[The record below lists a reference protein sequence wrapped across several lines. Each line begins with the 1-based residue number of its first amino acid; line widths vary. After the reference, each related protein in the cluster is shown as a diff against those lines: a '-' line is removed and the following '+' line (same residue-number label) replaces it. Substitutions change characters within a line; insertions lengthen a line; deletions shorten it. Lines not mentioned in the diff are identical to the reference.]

1 MQPGCRLCN
10 AFNLPTH
17 LCRRPARPA
26 VPPRSTRGC
35 WSQQP
40 QYQVRRCIHR
50 LPHST
55 LQSSCSHL
63 QQQLSAMVD
72 ATAAKTGTLKPVW
85 LDCDPGHDD
94 AMAIILAGYSPALKL
109 LGISTVAS
117 NQVVEKTTRNALDVL
132 DLCGLSHVGVVK
144 GQAKPLVRDLALT
157 CPQIHGETGLDGP
170 HGGPVLPHSQRQP
183 LPGKAVNVMFAAIQQ
198 QYTTYPQEGKVQL
211 ICTGALTNAALLLV
225 VYPEVKDM
233 IDITI
238 MGGAIGVRHC
248 AMVYITVCYPCCI

>member
-132 DLCGLSHVGVVK
+132 DLCGLSHVGTRHPEQFGRQPEHIGDVLLSRQSPGNDWSAGSWFALQCGAGTARV
-144 GQAKPLVRDLALT
+144 AAPSTLVRSPKPSTQLL
-157 CPQIHGETGLDGP
+157 
-170 HGGPVLPHSQRQP
+170 RQF
-183 LPGKAVNVMFAAIQQ
+183 L
-198 QYTTYPQEGKVQL
+198 
-211 ICTGALTNAALLLV
+211 CTSSCSVPT
-225 VYPEVKDM
+225 K
-233 IDITI
+233 
-238 MGGAIGVRHC
+238 
-248 AMVYITVCYPCCI
+248 